1 MQKMIYVPPS
11 GSYSNPS
18 TYVYLATAEPYILS
32 SVTGVGGV
40 EASIIS
46 STIPGMDGAYMQG
59 IRIEPREIPC
69 TVYVHGNDR
78 QDMYAQRYELIRKLT
93 PTSKLGWLYYRND
106 YIHVRTQA
114 IPRLPP
120 DFTERIRNYNKAE
133 ISFWCPSP
141 YWRSISGKSEEIG
154 YIKGAGFKLP
164 FSFPIKFASLKSEI
178 TIDYQ
183 GSVPAPVT
191 ITIYGS
197 ATKPKITNK
206 TTGQYIAVEQALSET
221 QRLVIVT
228 TRGSK
233 SVKIAETGKS
243 TKDAF
248 QYIDPESVFWELQPG
263 ENIISYDSGD
273 DSQKTAVK
281 IAYSEFYSGV

>member
-1 MQKMIYVPPS
+1 MQKMIYIPPN
-11 GSYSNPS
+11 GSYSKPS

-32 SVTGVGGV
+32 TLSGVGGV
-40 EASIIS
+40 EASVIS
-46 STIPGMDGAYMQG
+46 STIPGVDGAYMQG
-59 IRIEPREIPC
+59 IRIEPREVPC
-69 TVYVHGNDR
+69 TVYVYGKDR

-120 DFTERIRNYNKAE
+120 DFTERIRNYNKAD
-133 ISFWCPSP
+133 ITFWCPSP
-141 YWRSISGKSEEIG
+141 YWRSVFNHTEEIG
-154 YIKGAGFKLP
+154 YIKGEGFKYP
-164 FSFPIKFASLKSEI
+164 FAFPVKFASLKNELS
-178 TIDYQ
+178 IDYQ
-183 GSVPAPVT
+183 GSVSAPVT

-206 TTGQYIAVEQALSET
+206 TTGKYIAVEKELT
-221 QRLVIVT
+221 DNQRLVIVT

>member
-1 MQKMIYVPPS
+1 MQKMIYVPPN
-11 GSYSNPS
+11 GSYSNSS

-32 SVTGVGGV
+32 TLSGVGGV

-78 QDMYAQRYELIRKLT
+78 QDMYSQRYELIRKLT

-120 DFTERIRNYNKAE
+120 DFTERIRNYNKAD

-141 YWRSISGKSEEIG
+141 YWQSISNKSEEIG
-154 YIKGAGFKLP
+154 YIKGTGFKYP
-164 FSFPIKFASLKSEI
+164 FSLPIKFANLKSEVM
-178 TIDYQ
+178 IDYQ

-197 ATKPKITNK
+197 AAKPKITNK
-206 TTGQYIAVEQALSET
+206 TTGKYIAVEKELT
-221 QRLVIVT
+221 DNQRLVIVT

-281 IAYSEFYSGV
+281 IVYSEFYSGV

>member
-1 MQKMIYVPPS
+1 MQKMIYIPPN
-11 GSYSNPS
+11 GSYSKPS

-32 SVTGVGGV
+32 TLSGVGGV
-40 EASIIS
+40 EASVIS
-46 STIPGMDGAYMQG
+46 STIPGVDGAYMQG
-59 IRIEPREIPC
+59 IRIEPREVPC
-69 TVYVHGNDR
+69 TVYVHGKDR

-114 IPRLPP
+114 IP
-120 DFTERIRNYNKAE
+120 
-133 ISFWCPSP
+133 P
-141 YWRSISGKSEEIG
+141 YWRSVSSHTEEIG
-154 YIKGAGFKLP
+154 YIKGEGFKYP
-164 FSFPIKFASLKSEI
+164 FAFPVKFASLKNELS
-178 TIDYQ
+178 IDYQ
-183 GSVPAPVT
+183 GSVSAPVT

-206 TTGQYIAVEQALSET
+206 TTGKYIAVEKELT
-221 QRLVIVT
+221 DNQRLVIVT

>member
-1 MQKMIYVPPS
+1 MQKMIYIPPN
-11 GSYSNPS
+11 GSYSKPS

-32 SVTGVGGV
+32 TLSGVGGV
-40 EASIIS
+40 EASVIS
-46 STIPGMDGAYMQG
+46 SAIPGVDGAYMQG
-59 IRIEPREIPC
+59 IRIEPREVPC
-69 TVYVHGNDR
+69 TVYVHGKDR

-120 DFTERIRNYNKAE
+120 DFMERIRNYNKAD
-133 ISFWCPSP
+133 ITFWCPSP
-141 YWRSISGKSEEIG
+141 YWRSVSSHTEEIG
-154 YIKGAGFKLP
+154 YIKGEGFKYP
-164 FSFPIKFASLKSEI
+164 FAFPVKFASLKNELS
-178 TIDYQ
+178 IDYQ
-183 GSVPAPVT
+183 GSVSAPVT

-206 TTGQYIAVEQALSET
+206 TTGKYIAVEKELT
-221 QRLVIVT
+221 DNQRLVIVT

>member
-1 MQKMIYVPPS
+1 MQKMIYVPPD
-11 GSYSNPS
+11 GSYSDS
-18 TYVYLATAEPYILS
+18 SSYVYLAAAEPYILS
-32 SVTGVGGV
+32 SITGVGGV
-40 EASIIS
+40 EASVIS
-46 STIPGMDGAYMQG
+46 SNIPGMDGAYMQDL
-59 IRIEPREIPC
+59 RIEPREIPC
-69 TVYVHGNDR
+69 TVYVHGTDR
-78 QDMYAQRYELIRKLT
+78 QDMYAQRYNLIRRLT
-93 PTSKLGWLYYRND
+93 PTKKLGWLYYRND

-120 DFTERIRNYNKAE
+120 DFIERIRNYNKAE

-141 YWRSISGKSEEIG
+141 HWRSISSKSEEIG

-164 FSFPIKFASLKSEI
+164 FSFPIKFASLKSEV
-178 TIDYQ
+178 TINYQ

-206 TTGQYIAVEQALSET
+206 ATGQYIAVEQSLTET

-233 SVKIAETGKS
+233 SVRISETGKA

-248 QYIDPESVFWELQPG
+248 QYIDPASVFWELQPG
-263 ENIISYDSGD
+263 KNVIAYDSGD
-273 DSQKTAVK
+273 DSQTTQVK
-281 IAYSEFYSGV
+281 IAYSEYYSGV

>member
-1 MQKMIYVPPS
+1 MIYVPPD

-18 TYVYLATAEPYILS
+18 TYVYLTANEPYILS

-40 EASIIS
+40 EASVIS
-46 STIPGMDGAYMQG
+46 STIPGMDGAYFQG
-59 IRIEPREIPC
+59 IRIEPRKIPC
-69 TVYVHGNDR
+69 TVYVKGKDR
-78 QDMYAQRYELIRKLT
+78 QDMYAQRYNLIRRLT
-93 PTSKLGWLYYRND
+93 PTKKLGWLYYRND

-114 IPRLPP
+114 IPSVPP
-120 DFTERIRNYNKAE
+120 DFIERIRNYNKAD
-133 ISFWCPSP
+133 ISFWCPFP
-141 YWRSISGKSEEIG
+141 HWRSLSSKSEETG
-154 YIKGAGFKLP
+154 YIKGEGFKFP
-164 FSFPIKFASLKSEI
+164 FSFPIKFANLKNEV
-178 TIDYQ
+178 TVDYQ

-197 ATKPKITNK
+197 AAKPKITNK
-206 TTGQYIAVEQALSET
+206 TTGKYIAVEQGLTET

-248 QYIDPESVFWELQPG
+248 QYIDPASVFWELQPG
-263 ENIISYDSGD
+263 ENVISYDSGD

-281 IAYSEFYSGV
+281 IVYSEFYSGV

>member
-1 MQKMIYVPPS
+1 
-11 GSYSNPS
+11 
-18 TYVYLATAEPYILS
+18 
-32 SVTGVGGV
+32 
-40 EASIIS
+40 
-46 STIPGMDGAYMQG
+46 
-59 IRIEPREIPC
+59 
-69 TVYVHGNDR
+69 
-78 QDMYAQRYELIRKLT
+78 MYAQRYELIRKLT

-120 DFTERIRNYNKAE
+120 DFMERIRNYNKAD
-133 ISFWCPSP
+133 ITFWCPSP
-141 YWRSISGKSEEIG
+141 YWRSVSSHTEEIG
-154 YIKGAGFKLP
+154 YIKGEGFKYP
-164 FSFPIKFASLKSEI
+164 FAFPVKFASLKNELS
-178 TIDYQ
+178 IDYQ
-183 GSVPAPVT
+183 GSVSAPVT

-206 TTGQYIAVEQALSET
+206 TTGKYIAVEKELT
-221 QRLVIVT
+221 DNQRLVIVT